1 MLGQVII
8 SGLLAG
14 ALYSMVALGLGLIF
28 GVMRVLNVSHGPLL
42 MLGAYTTFWLF
53 QWLGL
58 NPYISLVVSM
68 PLLFMVGMALQR
80 LFVRRVVDAP
90 ELSTLLLTFGI
101 SNALVNLAQLAFT
114 ADLRSVEFLTGSFV
128 VGPFAFSKSRVI
140 ACAFAIV
147 ITVGAFVFLK
157 TTRLGKAIRAV
168 SQSREVAQVCGV
180 KVGRIHM
187 LAFGI
192 GSALAA
198 AGGTLVAVMV
208 AIQPEMGQIYT
219 FKSFL
224 VIVLGGAGNYPGA
237 LLGGLLLGLIEQIS
251 SLFLPT
257 QVNEAVAYVLLVV
270 LALYPIAGTGYGV
283 RFMLQLFMWIALAQ
297 SWNLIS
303 GLTGYVS
310 FGHIAFFGMGAYT
323 AGILIA
329 KLGWPWLLASLA
341 GGLGAVVLALVIGFP
356 CLRLKG
362 PYFAIAMLGL
372 NEVLRVAVS
381 YFERLTGGGSGL
393 SLPALYASVPIYYA
407 MGLTA
412 AAVTA
417 LAYVIVTSRFGLRL
431 MTIREDEV
439 AAEAMGIDTFRYKLY
454 AFLLSAVAPGIVGGL
469 AARDQSYIEP
479 ISVFPL
485 IMAITMIVMVLFG
498 GKGTIWGPVLGAV
511 LLFTLQEMIWARF
524 IYLHQLLFGAIII
537 TVVLLMPR
545 GILGV
550 LQQKYNLPR
559 TI

>member
-58 NPYISLVVSM
+58 NPYVSLVVSM
-68 PLLFMVGMALQR
+68 PLFFMVGMALQR

-101 SNALVNLAQLAFT
+101 SIALVNLAQLAFT

-140 ACAFAIV
+140 ACVFAIV
-147 ITVGAFVFLK
+147 ITA
-157 TTRLGKAIRAV
+157 
-168 SQSREVAQVCGV
+168 
-180 KVGRIHM
+180 GRIHM

-251 SLFLPT
+251 SLFLTT
-257 QVNEAVAYVLLVV
+257 QVNEAVAYVLLVLV
-270 LALYPIAGTGYGV
+270 LLVRPTG
-283 RFMLQLFMWIALAQ
+283 L
-297 SWNLIS
+297 
-303 GLTGYVS
+303 
-310 FGHIAFFGMGAYT
+310 
-323 AGILIA
+323 
-329 KLGWPWLLASLA
+329 
-341 GGLGAVVLALVIGFP
+341 
-356 CLRLKG
+356 LKG
-362 PYFAIAMLGL
+362 
-372 NEVLRVAVS
+372 R
-381 YFERLTGGGSGL
+381 
-393 SLPALYASVPIYYA
+393 AS
-407 MGLTA
+407 
-412 AAVTA
+412 
-417 LAYVIVTSRFGLRL
+417 
-431 MTIREDEV
+431 
-439 AAEAMGIDTFRYKLY
+439 
-454 AFLLSAVAPGIVGGL
+454 
-469 AARDQSYIEP
+469 
-479 ISVFPL
+479 
-485 IMAITMIVMVLFG
+485 
-498 GKGTIWGPVLGAV
+498 
-511 LLFTLQEMIWARF
+511 
-524 IYLHQLLFGAIII
+524 
-537 TVVLLMPR
+537 
-545 GILGV
+545 
-550 LQQKYNLPR
+550 
-559 TI
+559 